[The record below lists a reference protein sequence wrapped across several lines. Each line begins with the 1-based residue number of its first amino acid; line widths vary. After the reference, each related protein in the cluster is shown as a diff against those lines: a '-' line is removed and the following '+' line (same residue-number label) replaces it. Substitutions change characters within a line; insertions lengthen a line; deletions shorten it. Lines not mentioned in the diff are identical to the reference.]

1 MNGYLI
7 PLVCMDCGG
16 ELDHANGVTR
26 AGTEAI
32 AVAKCS
38 ACSREFT
45 VSVQLRPLQVPS
57 HRRQVVA

>member
-1 MNGYLI
+1 MIGYLLPI
-7 PLVCMDCGG
+7 DCPDCGG

-38 ACSREFT
+38 ACSREYT

-57 HRRQVVA
+57 RWKVSA